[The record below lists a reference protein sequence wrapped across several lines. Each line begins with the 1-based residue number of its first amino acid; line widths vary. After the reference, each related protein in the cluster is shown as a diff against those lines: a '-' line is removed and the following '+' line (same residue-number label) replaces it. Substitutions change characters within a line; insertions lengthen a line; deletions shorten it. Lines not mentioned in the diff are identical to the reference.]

1 VTLKEALR
9 QVEARI
15 ASQNIPD
22 ARVEAELLL
31 MHSLSIRRAE
41 LYAKLGEPLP
51 SSVGEDFWQLVER
64 RLRREPTAYIL
75 RRCEFYG
82 IELYVDP
89 RVLIPRPET
98 ELLVE
103 TALAFVGQRFGKKQP
118 CSIVDVG
125 TGSGA
130 ISIALALHLPQAR
143 IYATD
148 VSADAVDVARLNCG
162 RHGVEGQVSLLIG
175 DMLEPLSRPVDL
187 IVANL
192 PYVKDADIPQLMPEI
207 RDFEPVVALAGGADG
222 LDKVRLLLAQAKDHL
237 LPQGSVM
244 LEIGLGQ
251 AEEAV
256 SLAKRHFQE
265 SKVDL
270 LKDFAGIERVLRIL
284 A

>member
-1 VTLKEALR
+1 MTLRESLR
-9 QVEARI
+9 QAEAGI
-15 ASQNIPD
+15 SSHDIPD

-31 MHSLSIRRAE
+31 MHSLGIQRAE
-41 LYAKLGEPLP
+41 LYARLGDPLP
-51 SSVGEDFWQLVER
+51 SPEGDRFWGLVER

-75 RRCEFYG
+75 RRCAFYG
-82 IELYVDP
+82 IELYVDS

-103 TALAFVGQRFGKKQP
+103 TALAFAQWRFGKDQS

-130 ISIALALHLPQAR
+130 MAIALALHLPQSR
-143 IYATD
+143 MCATD
-148 VSADAVDVARLNCG
+148 SSADAIEVARINCG
-162 RHGVEGQVSLLIG
+162 RHGVEGRVELLVG
-175 DMLEPLSRPVDL
+175 NLLEPLSRPVDL

-192 PYVKDADIPQLMPEI
+192 PYVRDADILQLMPEI
-207 RDFEPVVALAGGADG
+207 RDFEPVAALAGGADG

-237 LPQGSVM
+237 LRQGSVM
-244 LEIGLGQ
+244 QEIGLGQ

-256 SLAKRHFQE
+256 CLAKRHFPE

-284 A
+284 T